1 MKQQEIL
8 EVCAQ
13 LRNLRKQE
21 GDVEWEKD
29 SLKST
34 LGCIPE
40 SYKQPKEFVL
50 PVIVHSC
57 TYNCIGDEE
66 TSMALL
72 IKKCQEI
79 TKIPPVA
86 VITKVGPANNKSGNS
101 STMETK
107 FRNMGCT
114 KTICLENYTENNQT
128 KSQEAD
134 NQFLGFLQVCVN
146 EAEHAIRKSANQ
158 DHHKIFA
165 VNVANQIKEED
176 EVKESERKKKETEQ
190 EAERAREKRELEE
203 ELYKVKQ
210 ELEEEK
216 NRRWYKKC
224 SIM

>member
-1 MKQQEIL
+1 
-8 EVCAQ
+8 
-13 LRNLRKQE
+13 
-21 GDVEWEKD
+21 
-29 SLKST
+29 
-34 LGCIPE
+34 
-40 SYKQPKEFVL
+40 
-50 PVIVHSC
+50 
-57 TYNCIGDEE
+57 
-66 TSMALL
+66 
-72 IKKCQEI
+72 
-79 TKIPPVA
+79 
-86 VITKVGPANNKSGNS
+86 
-101 STMETK
+101 
-107 FRNMGCT
+107 MGCT